1 MLCDRNFVD
10 LYNKLVKKEVSLK
23 YALNIDNGL
32 YILPVNARRGD
43 NLECERCGEKVVKC
57 MSSLLLDFYK
67 HSLNCRNCSYFSNK
81 MEKINFDSS
90 SSKRIIKDA
99 RDNIHKKAI
108 ELLCHHLSNGNEII
122 IYTNCNESYKNI
134 CLSGYRTN
142 IKLEEGDKA
151 EEEFGFKLNPDDT
164 SYKKADIAIINKNNE
179 MKMII
184 EIYNTHVTEEKN
196 RPTNIPWFELD
207 AFDTIDKIIAGDN
220 VFDCIKPWTCKSC
233 CDERTRRQIEDD
245 KDKKE
250 KEAQRVK
257 NNELKEQRR
266 LVSEE
271 KERKEKEEK
280 DAISYLQRQEKEKI
294 REKEREERLAKQ
306 EREKQERLA
315 KEKREKEERL
325 ANQEKERLE
334 KIKQEELHA
343 ISAPGLYN
351 YKRERE
357 EMESKKYW
365 EDGMWHIRV

>member
-1 MLCDRNFVD
+1 MKDENFFAK
-10 LYNKLVKKEVSLK
+10 YNRLVPKEDSLK
-23 YALNIDNGL
+23 YLTNVDTGL
-32 YILPVNARRGD
+32 HVLPVNARKED
-43 NLECERCGEKVVKC
+43 NTKCYRCEAPAAKC
-57 MSSLLLDFYK
+57 SNGYK
-67 HSLNCRNCSYFSNK
+67 DWAKHIRNYKDCCYYSNK
-81 MEKINFDSS
+81 MENINLKTVSNRR
-90 SSKRIIKDA
+90 KEEA
-99 RDNIHKKAI
+99 RREIHKKAI
-108 ELLCHHLSNGNEII
+108 ELLVNYLSNGNEII
-122 IYTNCNESYKNI
+122 INTNCNESYKNII

-151 EEEFGFKLNPDDT
+151 KPEFGFKLNPDDT
-164 SYKKADIAIINKNNE
+164 YYKYADIAIINKNNE

-184 EIYNTHVTEEKN
+184 EICNTHVTEDKN
-196 RPTNIPWFELD
+196 RPTNIKWFELD

-220 VFDCIKPWTCKSC
+220 VFDCIKTWTCKSC

-245 KDKKE
+245 KKKRE
-250 KEAQRVK
+250 RDELIIK

-266 LVSEE
+266 LATEE

-280 DAISYLQRQEKEKI
+280 DAISYLQRQEKENI
-294 REKEREERLAKQ
+294 RAKEREERLAKKEQEKQERLAKQ
-306 EREKQERLA
+306 EREKQ
-315 KEKREKEERL
+315 ERL

-343 ISAPGLYN
+343 ISAPRLYK